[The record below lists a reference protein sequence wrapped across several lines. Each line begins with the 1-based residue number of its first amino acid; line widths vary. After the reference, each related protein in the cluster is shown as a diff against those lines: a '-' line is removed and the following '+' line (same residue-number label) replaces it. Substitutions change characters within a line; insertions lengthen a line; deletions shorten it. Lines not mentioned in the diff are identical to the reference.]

1 MGASRIGSGSR
12 VARVWKP
19 LTLASSL
26 VWMSVVPAAAVLAS
40 SGPTVTPGSVGL
52 TATSHTAPVGGQV
65 TFTAAAQ
72 DPGGTAEYQW
82 WVESPTGQWTDAQN
96 YSTQNTFTLA
106 VPSAGDYLVAVE
118 VLDQAQVAAG
128 DWSAAQTTLPRGVFV
143 DSGVTGAAAAS
154 GPAGQAVTLTATA
167 SNIYDARYQFWVEA
181 PNGTWTQSGPYQA
194 SPTYTFTPT
203 AAGAYRYVV
212 YAKSPLA
219 ANNPTGAL
227 ESSVGLFTAWGAPA
241 LVTTTLAAPT
251 LVADGTT
258 TDTVTVTVR
267 DALGTEIPT
276 FDGWIA
282 LSGTGPVTF
291 PETGFYGS
299 AAPSSGN
306 WYQVVDGT
314 ATVPVTSMQSG
325 RVTVTPDHLV
335 SLAAFNSG
343 NGGLTTAP
351 QVANVTYQ
359 GAGYTAVAPTATV
372 LTLTAVPSALANNSQ
387 HSALLTVG
395 LADAR
400 GVVTTAAPG
409 PDYVTLTLTGP
420 GSFSA
425 TAPQTT
431 EVVAIAS
438 GARST
443 GVPVFDEAGVSG
455 TITVAA
461 AGTGLVSPPALAI
474 PTYEAGV
481 PAGLTVTRTSQQSGV
496 TTYTVQLV
504 DSQGQTLTAG
514 AASSGTLTVT
524 DNTLTLGDPGLTYGY
539 GTNDATTATSPP
551 TLTGTA
557 FTTTLAYGEATFTV
571 ANPSGVAA
579 SQPTITVADPSLGDQ
594 GTAAYAYYT
603 GAATE
608 AVFTRTAMGVE
619 TGSLAPGQSLAVTGQ
634 LEDRNG
640 VAVHSAGQPIWFKIN
655 AAANAPVGG
664 YANPSN
670 SFSGGIFG
678 PSEVVEPAISPAM
691 VIGMSASSATPIEA
705 YNAMESAGTYFP
717 NLSGDVN
724 GIVQLPNGAS
734 QVGNEYEAL
743 TNASGQATIQVT
755 APSTDTAYQAFQLG
769 VATSA
774 YGQNPQ
780 SSVSGTWAPSPVY
793 AVVPPVFQ
801 EAHLLAALMPFQ
813 SGGTITPTPPLGALR
828 VPAGTLLAVNVAEA
842 NPLYQPLYQQGISPV
857 SGTMNVFDEWLITSS
872 NPNVVRIPLATSS
885 AWPSGVVGGLPAPN
899 FGVTRVPGTANEW
912 VLDPWAAA
920 TGSLVP
926 TVLAATHAVG
936 TATLTIQD
944 VSNPGMPSTTASAT
958 LLPAQPAP
966 YPQLQLNGQLI
977 SVTNPVTLQAEKPQQ
992 LMVVNQDTAGNPM
1005 PVVTGEPLG
1014 SGIPLPALPPGQQW
1028 DNSLGAPIST
1038 ISIPVGQTSAPV
1050 WLVSSSGT
1058 ILGGVGSVGGFFVNQ
1073 LIPSGPSSG
1082 EPALPLD
1089 LITVQNSWQEPLP
1102 NTAVQAEADGGLV
1115 TQRPSPYASGT
1126 VLNFLSFT
1134 VLHSNAHGLLYD
1146 WFPGPG
1152 TIESIQSPA
1161 ISAVIPPSIVP

>member
-1 MGASRIGSGSR
+1 MTVNRRNRIH
-12 VARVWKP
+12 RVWKP

-793 AVVPPVFQ
+793 AVVPPSYEESSLSSVWGQFQAGGVFQ
-801 EAHLLAALMPFQ
+801 AESAPYGTGRVAAG
-813 SGGTITPTPPLGALR
+813 S
-828 VPAGTLLAVNVAEA
+828 LLAVEA
-842 NPLYQPLYQQGISPV
+842 GAQNPLQQPLTLQLSSSSPTV
-857 SGTMNVFDEWLITSS
+857 SGTLNVFDEWLITSS
-872 NPNVVRIPLATSS
+872 NPNVVRIPLATSTALS
-885 AWPSGVVGGLPAPN
+885 FTGTFGVN
-899 FGVTRVPGTANEW
+899 DGVTRVPGTNNEW
-912 VLDPWAAA
+912 LVNTWAAA
-920 TGSLVP
+920 TGSVLFDFAEV
-926 TVLAATHAVG
+926 TVATAAAVG

-944 VSNPGMPSTTASAT
+944 VSNPAMPSTTT
-958 LLPAQPAP
+958 TVTVVPAQPAQ

-977 SVTNPVTLQAEKPQQ
+977 SVTNPVTLQAEKPQE

-1005 PVVTGEPLG
+1005 PVVNTETQLA
-1014 SGIPLPALPPGQQW
+1014 SSTGIPLPTLPTGEQW
-1028 DNSLGAPIST
+1028 DNSQGAPISH
-1038 ISIPVGQTSAPV
+1038 ISIPVGQTTAPV
-1050 WLVSSSGT
+1050 WLVSSSGAV
-1058 ILGGVGSVGGFFVNQ
+1058 LGGVGAVGQFSVGPFIPPPPGFPYPVDF
-1073 LIPSGPSSG
+1073 
-1082 EPALPLD
+1082 
-1089 LITVQNSWQEPLP
+1089 ITVENSWGEPLP
-1102 NTAVQAEADGGLV
+1102 NTAVKAEGSGFVTLV
-1115 TQRPSPYASGT
+1115 FNPSASSTSLSPNSFSVVSSNTQG
-1126 VLNFLSFT
+1126 VM
-1134 VLHSNAHGLLYD
+1134 YD
-1146 WFPGPG
+1146 WFPGAGG
-1152 TIESIQSPA
+1152 TVESIQNPSVSAA
-1161 ISAVIPPSIVP
+1161 IPSG